1 MKGFAYTA
9 RDAAGDTKSGY
20 LNAADRA
27 AAIRELRER
36 GLVPLTIEER
46 DAPVVAEGRLPR
58 ILTIAGV
65 VFAVVVV
72 ALFVLF
78 ARRPGKPTRP
88 ATPTPPAA
96 PAAGATTAP
105 APKGT
110 PSVPPA
116 AGDKVADKA
125 RDKVEDTPE
134 PLNPEPSPATTGQGI
149 TVKMHTTTQ
158 RPQRPATPR
167 VLIVNPPPKETN
179 APPAKPMF
187 DKTTEQHLAIYA
199 EPGVDMPPP
208 PPGMLE
214 TSEAEIA
221 KALESDIVITED
233 DDEATVRTK
242 ESVALM
248 KEELR
253 KYLAAGGTAKDF
265 FDALATRQVEEAEM
279 VSVGRAYVI
288 EKLKSGD
295 NEGALAAYKEVSGHL
310 EKQGLH
316 ALRLPVK
323 YRKQLEAIAAA
334 AEP

>member
-1 MKGFAYTA
+1 
-9 RDAAGDTKSGY
+9 
-20 LNAADRA
+20 
-27 AAIRELRER
+27 
-36 GLVPLTIEER
+36 
-46 DAPVVAEGRLPR
+46 
-58 ILTIAGV
+58 
-65 VFAVVVV
+65 
-72 ALFVLF
+72 
-78 ARRPGKPTRP
+78 
-88 ATPTPPAA
+88 
-96 PAAGATTAP
+96 
-105 APKGT
+105 
-110 PSVPPA
+110 
-116 AGDKVADKA
+116 
-125 RDKVEDTPE
+125 
-134 PLNPEPSPATTGQGI
+134 
-149 TVKMHTTTQ
+149 
-158 RPQRPATPR
+158 
-167 VLIVNPPPKETN
+167 
-179 APPAKPMF
+179 MF
-187 DKTTEQHLAIYA
+187 DKTPEQHLPIYA